1 MTPFAPPRGQ
11 VCETCFFWQ
20 EWPAPNDR
28 GERVGAC
35 RAFPAPF
42 NGRTEM
48 SAGFYCGHWRG
59 NASVRCG
66 GCRWYNKSECPRTLV
81 CPDDSPLDRYT
92 PFAEAFPC
100 ERYEEAEK

>member
-1 MTPFAPPRGQ
+1 MSFTPPTGQ
-11 VCETCFFWQ
+11 ACKNCRCFDPHGADAIGLSAEMGLCQ
-20 EWPAPNDR
+20 ADRRHEAMANDDW
-28 GERVGAC
+28 C
-35 RAFPAPF
+35 
-42 NGRTEM
+42 
-48 SAGFYCGHWRG
+48 WRWHG
-59 NASVRCG
+59 NADVRCG